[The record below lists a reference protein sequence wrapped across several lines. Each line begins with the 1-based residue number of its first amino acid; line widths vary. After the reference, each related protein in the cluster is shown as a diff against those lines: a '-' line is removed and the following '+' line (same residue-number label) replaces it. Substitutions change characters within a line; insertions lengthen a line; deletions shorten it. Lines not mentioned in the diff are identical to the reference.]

1 MSSSNHFP
9 DEKSLFSDGT
19 SNFLSPSQPDPGDTV
34 EIALRARRG
43 DIDGCT
49 LVSGGRHIPMH
60 LKDSDSNFDYFAG
73 SLQLQDEPV
82 RYYFELHIGDSV
94 YNFTKK
100 GVRDKVM
107 RRDCFRIVPGFHTP
121 DWAQGAVMYQIF
133 VDRFCNGDPDNDV
146 LTGEYVYDG
155 EQVSRVED
163 WNSPVANLDI
173 RRHYGGDLQGVIDK
187 LDYLRDLGIQAV
199 YLNPIFLSPSNHK
212 YDTQDYSHVDPHFGK
227 IVHDEGRLLSSG
239 EHDNRRAGRYLD
251 RIENP
256 ENLKASDELFAKLVQ
271 QAHARG
277 IKVIVDG
284 VFNHCGSFSR
294 WMDRERIYE
303 AAPGYR
309 NGAYIS
315 EYSPYR
321 NFFDFK
327 DEDGWPYNDSFDCW
341 WGVRTLPKLNYEK
354 SQKLVEEV
362 LQVAAKWVSPPYN
375 ADGWRLDVAADLGHS
390 REFNHNFWKR
400 FRKAVRDANP
410 DALII
415 AENYENSSEWLQG
428 DEWDGI
434 MNYEGFMEPVSWFL
448 TGMEKHSD
456 QFRSDMLGN
465 TERFWDAV
473 SWKGQETMSSA
484 PLYVSMNE
492 LSNHDHSRFLT
503 RTNRKVGRV
512 QNLGAA
518 AASEWVNKAV
528 FREAVVLQMTLPGM
542 PTVYYGDEAGVC
554 GFTDPDDRRTYP
566 WGHED
571 KELLEFHRNSIRMH
585 RTHKCLQTGSLL
597 RLEDGWGVLTY
608 ARFTRDETVVVAL
621 NNNEGTV
628 NLDLDVFRAGV
639 SSDAQME
646 VLLLSDARGAHFKNQ
661 TKIVRGGRLKLSM
674 PRTSA
679 IVLRYGRTE
688 E

>member
-1 MSSSNHFP
+1 MPTDNRFP
-9 DEKSLFSDGT
+9 DERSLFSDCT
-19 SNFLSPSQPDPGDTV
+19 SNFLSPAQSDPGDTV
-34 EIALRARRG
+34 QVTLRARHG
-43 DIDGCT
+43 DLDSCI
-49 LVSGGRHIPMH
+49 LVSGGQHIAMH
-60 LKDSDSNFDYFAG
+60 LSDSDSDFDYYTG
-73 SLQLQDEPV
+73 GLKLTSEPV
-82 RYYFELHIGDSV
+82 RYFFELHIGDST

-100 GVRDKVM
+100 GIRDKVL

-121 DWAQGAVMYQIF
+121 GWAQGAVLYQIF

-146 LTGEYVYDG
+146 LTGEYVYNG
-155 EQVSRVED
+155 EQVQRVQN
-163 WNSPVANLDI
+163 WGSPVENLDI

-187 LDYLRDLGIQAV
+187 LDYLKDLGIQGI

-212 YDTQDYSHVDPHFGK
+212 YDTQDYAHVDPHFGK
-227 IVHDEGRLLSSG
+227 IVHDAGRLLG
-239 EHDNRRAGRYLD
+239 PEERDNRRAGRYLD

-256 ENLKASDELFAKLVQ
+256 ENLRASDALFARLIRE
-271 QAHARG
+271 AHARG
-277 IKVIVDG
+277 IRVIVDG
-284 VFNHCGSFSR
+284 VFNHCGSFNR

-303 AAPGYR
+303 AAPGYV

-315 EYSPYR
+315 EYSPCR
-321 NFFDFK
+321 DFFKFS
-327 DEDGWPYNDSFDCW
+327 DEQAWPYNRSYESW
-341 WGVRTLPKLNYEK
+341 WGIDTLPKLNYEG
-354 SQKLVEEV
+354 SERLTEEV
-362 LQVAAKWVSPPYN
+362 LQIAAKWVSPPYN

-400 FRKAVRDANP
+400 FRKTVRQANP

-473 SWKGQETMSSA
+473 SWKEQEQMADA
-484 PLYVSMNE
+484 PVFVSMNE

-512 QNLGAA
+512 QNYGAA
-518 AASEWVNKAV
+518 AASEGVNKAV

-542 PTVYYGDEAGVC
+542 PTLYYGDEAGVC
-554 GFTDPDDRRTYP
+554 GFTDPDNRRTFP

-571 KELLEFHRNSIRMH
+571 KELMQFHKEIIRIH
-585 RTHKCLQTGSLL
+585 RENTCLQTGSLM
-597 RLEDGWGVLTY
+597 RLEDGWGVLAY
-608 ARFTRDETVVVAL
+608 ARFNRDETVITAV

-628 NLDLDVFRAGV
+628 NIELDVFRAGV
-639 SSDAQME
+639 PMNAKMT
-646 VLLLSDARGAHFKNQ
+646 VLLVSDSRGARIKNQ
-661 TKIVRGGRLKLSM
+661 EKDVRGGRLKLSM
-674 PRTSA
+674 PRTGA
-679 IVLRYGRTE
+679 IILRYRRASR
-688 E
+688 